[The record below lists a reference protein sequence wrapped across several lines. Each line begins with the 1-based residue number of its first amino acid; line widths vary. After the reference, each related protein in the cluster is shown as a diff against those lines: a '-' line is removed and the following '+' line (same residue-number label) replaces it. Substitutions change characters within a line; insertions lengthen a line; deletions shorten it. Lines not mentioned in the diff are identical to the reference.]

1 MSVIIH
7 RYNFFLVLRIFKIN
21 FYQLCH
27 TVLLT
32 SHHAHITFRDLV
44 FCNWK
49 FVLFNHLPPIPPTP
63 RLSTTNQISV
73 SLSLIYHFVLLVF
86 LNSIYK

>member
-21 FYQLCH
+21 FYRLCH

-49 FVLFNHLPPIPPTP
+49 FVLFDHLPPIPPTP
-63 RLSTTNQISV
+63 VSGNHQSDLCIYELGLSFCFVGV
-73 SLSLIYHFVLLVF
+73 SKFHI
-86 LNSIYK
+86 